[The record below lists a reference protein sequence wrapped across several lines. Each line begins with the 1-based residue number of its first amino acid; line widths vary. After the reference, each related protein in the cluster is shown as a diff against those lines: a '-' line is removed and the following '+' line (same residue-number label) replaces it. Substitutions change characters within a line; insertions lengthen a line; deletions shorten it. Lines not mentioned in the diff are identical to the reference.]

1 MTAAPRFGTPAP
13 KRYREGTARTRPPAE
28 TLALLRPLLARFG
41 VTRLANVTGLDRL
54 GIPVWQAIRPNARAL
69 SVSQGKGLDTPSAQ
83 VSALMETLE
92 SHHAEHARC
101 AVRLESQRALARPAR
116 LADPARRPLSRHSA
130 FHPDA
135 PLPWTEARDVRTGEP
150 AFVPF
155 ELVHANFT
163 LPRVPGSGAFAP
175 STSGLGAGNH
185 PAEAVLHGLCE
196 LVERDAETL
205 WRLGGEEAEARTRVA
220 LDSVDCPGAVELLE
234 RYRRAAIDVMA
245 WDLTSDVGLACF
257 GVYVFDPE
265 ADPDLNPCPAAN
277 GSGCHPDRG
286 IALCRALSEA
296 AQSRLTAIAGS
307 RDDHTA
313 ARYRVA
319 QSAASLEHF
328 RRLSRAPARRPFQA
342 APHFAGDTVDEDL
355 EHVLGRLEQRGLA
368 QALWVDL
375 SSPGLDLAFVR
386 TLVPGLEGSLE
397 SPSYRPRE
405 RALARRA

>member
-1 MTAAPRFGTPAP
+1 MSAAPRFGTPAP

-28 TLALLRPLLARFG
+28 TLALLEPLLPRFG

-101 AVRLESQRALARPAR
+101 AVRLESQRALARQAR
-116 LADPARRPLSRHSA
+116 LADPTRLPLSRHSS

-205 WRLGGEEAEARTRVA
+205 WRLGGEEAEARTRMD
-220 LDSVDCPGAVELLE
+220 LGSVDCPGAVELLE

-307 RDDHTA
+307 RDDHSA

-319 QSAASLEHF
+319 QSAQSLEHF

-342 APHFAGDTVDEDL
+342 APHFAAETVDDDL
-355 EHVLGRLEQRGLA
+355 EHVLERLAERGLD

-405 RALARRA
+405 RALATQA